1 VRLVNAKMVIMMTEV
16 IQYVFHLVTHV
27 PIVQILPL
35 IVLNVLQELAEG
47 FLLVALVIQVFM
59 KTGLLV
65 RLVITLFVL
74 LAIPTQQ
81 LALFLVK
88 LDVLLVILAEI
99 VFLAQMENL

>member
-1 VRLVNAKMVIMMTEV
+1 VDVLNAKTIPLTVYHV
-16 IQYVFHLVTHV
+16 KLVF
-27 PIVQILPL
+27 I
-35 IVLNVLQELAEG
+35 
-47 FLLVALVIQVFM
+47 

-81 LALFLVK
+81 LVLFLVK

-99 VFLAQMENL
+99 VFLAQMENI